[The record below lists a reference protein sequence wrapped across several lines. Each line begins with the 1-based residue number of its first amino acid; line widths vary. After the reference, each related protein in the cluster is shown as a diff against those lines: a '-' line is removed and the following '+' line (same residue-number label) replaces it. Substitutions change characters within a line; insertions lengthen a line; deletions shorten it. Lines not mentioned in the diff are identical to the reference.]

1 MLPRLL
7 LNFISFFFN
16 GDYFGRDYFFNIWDL
31 PCIVYIFVHPTFSTS
46 LQYMYVVHCTARA
59 LIFSSLLLLLPL
71 KKALRAIALIID
83 KKDPWLYR
91 TFSRYGLF
99 GPPSLSLV
107 YDQFDHPRPLHT
119 VTISSLQWVGDERS
133 EYTFSIMLQDF
144 FSIPFPLLKA
154 KN

>member
-7 LNFISFFFN
+7 LNFISFFFY

-46 LQYMYVVHCTARA
+46 LQYMFVVHCTARA

-71 KKALRAIALIID
+71 KKALRAIALIIE
-83 KKDPWLYR
+83 KRIPGYIV
-91 TFSRYGLF
+91 LF
-99 GPPSLSLV
+99 RDMAYLARPP
-107 YDQFDHPRPLHT
+107 FPRPLHT